1 MQMTNP
7 VKETITRGGTSF
19 GINVRLSHSS
29 EIARI
34 AKATGHEFLYIDA
47 QHALFNPESVGH
59 ITQTALACG
68 VAPMVRT
75 RGADDPNLS
84 LFLDAGILGL
94 VIPNIETAEQAERV
108 VNATRFAPVGKRSI
122 GGMSPHFDYQSVS
135 PAELVAAFDANTLVI
150 CMIESVEGL
159 ANLEEIGAV
168 AGVDGL
174 YLGMNDMLISM
185 GKPGQFDD
193 PEIVEALDRI
203 IAVAKANGKF
213 VGCGGVDDVPHQ
225 VQILRKGVQFMTTQS
240 DLGLVLNGAAQAMQ
254 SIRAALGDS
263 SGMAR

>member
-1 MQMTNP
+1 MQLTNP
-7 VKETITRGGTSF
+7 VKETITRGGMSF
-19 GINVRLSHSS
+19 GLNVRLSHSS

-47 QHALFNPESVGH
+47 QHALFNPESIGH

-94 VIPNIETAEQAERV
+94 VIPNIETAEQARRV
-108 VNATRFAPVGKRSI
+108 VDATRFAPVGKRSI
-122 GGMSPHFDYQSVS
+122 GGMSAHFNYESVS
-135 PAELVAAFDANTLVI
+135 PAELVSAFDSNTLVI

-159 ANLEEIGAV
+159 ANLDEIGAV
-168 AGVDGL
+168 EGVDGL

-185 GKPGQFDD
+185 GKAGQFDD
-193 PEIVEALDRI
+193 PEIGEALDRI
-203 IAVAKANGKF
+203 IAVAHANGKF
-213 VGCGGVDDVPHQ
+213 TGCGGVDDVPHQ

-240 DLGLVLNGAAQAMQ
+240 DLGLVLNGAGQAMKD
-254 SIRAALGDS
+254 IRDALDGV
-263 SGMAR
+263 AK